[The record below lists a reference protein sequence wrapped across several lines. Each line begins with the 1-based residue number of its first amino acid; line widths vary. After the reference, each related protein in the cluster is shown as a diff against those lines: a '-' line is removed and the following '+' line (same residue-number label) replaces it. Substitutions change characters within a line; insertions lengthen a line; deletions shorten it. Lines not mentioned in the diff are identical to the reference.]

1 MAMYL
6 ADLAMMATIQSG
18 LQHLKDNPDELE
30 YILSNYVDL
39 CMINKMTGG
48 YKYVRML
55 MDVVLEKSGQQI
67 IVDEYYTQN
76 TQSNFAIYVISS
88 GGESNKFFSDYGQQ
102 EQQQID
108 PKVYLIADA
117 VKIKGKNKLVFL
129 KNTGILDAV
138 SVGMKAHISIP
149 TGNFEATVTDIFPDK
164 KSISDAPSAEGL
176 NNSDSIT
183 VILNQDIPV
192 FESKPLLKGWNFKSK
207 HGTRVA
213 VINASGDSVNVG
225 VLLKTTGDIQLHKLF
240 TLVIRY
246 VLKKGRMTLESQG
259 LQVATISQSPPSEE
273 GSTQDVAFTT
283 TFSIKA
289 TAFDFWIDKKVSL
302 PDKFCLHVD
311 GVSQDELS
319 IVPVYPVREEE

>member
-6 ADLAMMATIQSG
+6 ADLAVMATIQSG
-18 LQHLKDNPDELE
+18 LQHLKENPDELE

-55 MDVVLEKSGQQI
+55 MDVMLEKTGQQI

-76 TQSNFAIYVISS
+76 TQSNYAVYVISS
-88 GGESNKFFSDYGQQ
+88 GGESNKFFSDYGQE
-102 EQQQID
+102 EQQQIE

-117 VKIKGKNKLVFL
+117 IKNKGKNKLVFL

-138 SVGMKAHISIP
+138 SIGMKAVISTP
-149 TGNFEATVTDIFPDK
+149 TGNFEAFVKEIFPDK
-164 KSISDAPSAEGL
+164 KSLPDAPTAEGF
-176 NNSDSIT
+176 NNSDSVT
-183 VILNQDIPV
+183 VILDKDIPI
-192 FESKPLLKGWNFKSK
+192 FEGKPSLKGWSFKSR
-207 HGTRVA
+207 HSIRTA
-213 VINASGDSVNVG
+213 IINASGDSVNIG

-240 TLVIRY
+240 TLVMRY
-246 VLKKGRMTLESQG
+246 ILKKGRMTLESQG
-259 LQVATISQSPPSEE
+259 LQVATITQSPPSEE
-273 GSTQDVAFTT
+273 GGTQDVAFTT

-302 PDKFCLHVD
+302 PDKICLHVD
-311 GVSQDELS
+311 GVSQDGSS
-319 IVPVYPVREEE
+319 IVPIYPVKEEK

>member
-164 KSISDAPSAEGL
+164 KSSTLPNAEDNL
-176 NNSDSIT
+176 KASFNR
-183 VILNQDIPV
+183 VIQT
-192 FESKPLLKGWNFKSK
+192 K
-207 HGTRVA
+207 
-213 VINASGDSVNVG
+213 
-225 VLLKTTGDIQLHKLF
+225 
-240 TLVIRY
+240 
-246 VLKKGRMTLESQG
+246 
-259 LQVATISQSPPSEE
+259 
-273 GSTQDVAFTT
+273 
-283 TFSIKA
+283 
-289 TAFDFWIDKKVSL
+289 L
-302 PDKFCLHVD
+302 PDKMMVQQYDIKLKRFENGNDYFEILFWQPYNSPVLDDNGNLLYIIHHVENITKRKK
-311 GVSQDELS
+311 VEQ
-319 IVPVYPVREEE
+319 